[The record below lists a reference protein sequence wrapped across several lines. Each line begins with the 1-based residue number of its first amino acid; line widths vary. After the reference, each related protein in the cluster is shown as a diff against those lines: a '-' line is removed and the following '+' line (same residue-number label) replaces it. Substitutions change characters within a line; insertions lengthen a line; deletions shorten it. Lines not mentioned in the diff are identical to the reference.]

1 MLQATRLKQPDQ
13 DAEGVQVG
21 ESIMRLLSQ
30 DFRSY
35 KSRASC
41 WEAKTPATSR
51 FDPESPKSEIRELC
65 SSKAIEDNILWL
77 QITQQ
82 SVHTLVHVFEAQE
95 DLGNPGLGQV
105 GRLVASSSKF
115 ALISDSRYATEKIPA
130 ITEFHHQQIQTHIA
144 APMCMEQLDQGRV
157 WNVPDSVGHLI
168 LPRSDGVIGVGMHHF
183 HGISILAQLVLS
195 SPNHTI
201 STSSQF
207 SLLGNSVKSP
217 NSIWFRIFGGCR
229 VRKLQK
235 PRVVHTPFRVDRQ
248 EVLGVCH
255 IETPSPP
262 V

>member
-95 DLGNPGLGQV
+95 HLANPLMGRTWWLV
-105 GRLVASSSKF
+105 GSPVGSEF
-115 ALISDSRYATEKIPA
+115 ALCALDSGEE
-130 ITEFHHQQIQTHIA
+130 ITSWAVLHHQHVEPDVCKVLHTEEPHETRMGHQADAVCHLALSCCHRHYPDLRPSAANVLDCIPCLSVVLGEPHMTIA
-144 APMCMEQLDQGRV
+144 AFANHGFWRNLGESIAGRIG
-157 WNVPDSVGHLI
+157 SRGH
-168 LPRSDGVIGVGMHHF
+168 P
-183 HGISILAQLVLS
+183 
-195 SPNHTI
+195 
-201 STSSQF
+201 
-207 SLLGNSVKSP
+207 
-217 NSIWFRIFGGCR
+217 
-229 VRKLQK
+229 
-235 PRVVHTPFRVDRQ
+235 
-248 EVLGVCH
+248 
-255 IETPSPP
+255 
-262 V
+262 